1 MGGKLIKIERT
12 LYENRS
18 VPGLRQK
25 AKGGEPIVVSGKQ
38 LEKLIERLGLL
49 VVDENPYTR
58 KLTRMMLMNIGAKS
72 IFEAADGLSALDV
85 IRNVNP
91 DIMLMDWDIPVL
103 SGPQI
108 MHIVRSP
115 GVFAKPLLPIIML
128 TPRASRTR
136 VNEAI
141 RLGVHEVLTKPTS
154 PKMLQDRLLS
164 ILVNPRPMV
173 QVGKYLVP
181 EPRRLAPGNDVAPGN
196 GVVSGK
202 DVAPGDDVAPGI
214 DIAPGDDVASDVKKV
229 A

>member
-1 MGGKLIKIERT
+1 M
-12 LYENRS
+12 S
-18 VPGLRQK
+18 
-25 AKGGEPIVVSGKQ
+25 AKK

-49 VVDENPYTR
+49 VVDDNPYTR
-58 KLTRMMLMNIGAKS
+58 KLTRTMLMNIGAKS
-72 IFEAADGLSALDV
+72 IFEAADGLAALDIV
-85 IRNVNP
+85 RNMSP

-115 GVFAKPLLPIIML
+115 GVFAKPFLPIIML
-128 TPRASRTR
+128 TSSASRTA

-173 QVGKYLVP
+173 QIGKYFVP
-181 EPRRLAPGNDVAPGN
+181 EPRRPVPATDVMQ
-196 GVVSGK
+196 
-202 DVAPGDDVAPGI
+202 VA
-214 DIAPGDDVASDVKKV
+214 
-229 A
+229 

>member
-1 MGGKLIKIERT
+1 
-12 LYENRS
+12 
-18 VPGLRQK
+18 V
-25 AKGGEPIVVSGKQ
+25 EPVVSAKQ
-38 LEKLIERLGLL
+38 LEKLIEPLGLL

-72 IFEAADGLSALDV
+72 IFEAGDGLSALDV

-115 GVFAKPLLPIIML
+115 GVFAKPFLPIIML

-181 EPRRLAPGNDVAPGN
+181 EPRRLAPGRDAM
-196 GVVSGK
+196 
-202 DVAPGDDVAPGI
+202 
-214 DIAPGDDVASDVKKV
+214 KV

>member
-1 MGGKLIKIERT
+1 
-12 LYENRS
+12 
-18 VPGLRQK
+18 
-25 AKGGEPIVVSGKQ
+25 VSAKQ

-85 IRNVNP
+85 IRNVSP

-115 GVFAKPLLPIIML
+115 GVFAKPFLPIIML
-128 TPRASRTR
+128 TPRASRKR
-136 VNEAI
+136 VSEAI

-181 EPRRLAPGNDVAPGN
+181 EPRRLA
-196 GVVSGK
+196 SG
-202 DVAPGDDVAPGI
+202 
-214 DIAPGDDVASDVKKV
+214 SDVMKV

>member
-1 MGGKLIKIERT
+1 MQNAVFVGYDLEDLTVGSL
-12 LYENRS
+12 
-18 VPGLRQK
+18 P
-25 AKGGEPIVVSGKQ
+25 VSARK
-38 LEKLIERLGLL
+38 LEKLIEPLAFL
-49 VVDENPYTR
+49 VVDQDQYMR

-115 GVFAKPLLPIIML
+115 GVFAKPFLPIIML
-128 TPRASRTR
+128 TPHASRTR
-136 VNEAI
+136 VAEAI

-181 EPRRLAPGNDVAPGN
+181 EPRRLAARDDATATAAADTSSDQPVAG
-196 GVVSGK
+196 
-202 DVAPGDDVAPGI
+202 
-214 DIAPGDDVASDVKKV
+214 
-229 A
+229 

>member
-1 MGGKLIKIERT
+1 MW
-12 LYENRS
+12 
-18 VPGLRQK
+18 
-25 AKGGEPIVVSGKQ
+25 EPSVVSTKQ
-38 LEKLIERLGLL
+38 LEKLIERLSLL

-85 IRNVNP
+85 IRNVSP

-115 GVFAKPLLPIIML
+115 GVFAKPFLPIIML
-128 TPRASRTR
+128 TPHASRTR
-136 VNEAI
+136 VAEAI

-181 EPRRLAPGNDVAPGN
+181 EPRRTASGNDAM
-196 GVVSGK
+196 
-202 DVAPGDDVAPGI
+202 
-214 DIAPGDDVASDVKKV
+214 KV

>member
-1 MGGKLIKIERT
+1 MSPKEID
-12 LYENRS
+12 
-18 VPGLRQK
+18 
-25 AKGGEPIVVSGKQ
+25 
-38 LEKLIERLGLL
+38 KLIEGLVI
-49 VVDENPYTR
+49 VVADSNPHMR
-58 KLTRMMLMNIGAKS
+58 KLTRVMLTNIGAKS
-72 IFEAADGLSALDV
+72 VAEAADGLDALDL
-85 IRNVNP
+85 IRHGNP
-91 DIMLMDWDIPVL
+91 DVMLLDWDMPML

-115 GVFAKPLLPIIML
+115 GLFAKPFLPIIML
-128 TPRASRTR
+128 TPNASRTR

-181 EPRRLAPGNDVAPGN
+181 EPRRLAPGRDAM
-196 GVVSGK
+196 
-202 DVAPGDDVAPGI
+202 
-214 DIAPGDDVASDVKKV
+214 KV

>member
-1 MGGKLIKIERT
+1 LNGPLYALAAFSGYHRRT
-12 LYENRS
+12 EG
-18 VPGLRQK
+18 VG
-25 AKGGEPIVVSGKQ
+25 AIVVSAKQ
-38 LEKLIERLGLL
+38 LEKLIERLSLL

-91 DIMLMDWDIPVL
+91 DIMLMDWEIPVL

-115 GVFAKPLLPIIML
+115 GAKPFLPIIML

-173 QVGKYLVP
+173 QVGQYLVP
-181 EPRRLAPGNDVAPGN
+181 EPRRPA
-196 GVVSGK
+196 SG
-202 DVAPGDDVAPGI
+202 
-214 DIAPGDDVASDVKKV
+214 SDVMKI

>member
-1 MGGKLIKIERT
+1 MDRPPVERRAGHRRMPKSIKLEQFHSG
-12 LYENRS
+12 NRS
-18 VPGLRQK
+18 VPGLRQN
-25 AKGGEPIVVSGKQ
+25 AYEPESVVVSAKQ

-72 IFEAADGLSALDV
+72 IFEAGDGLAALDV

-91 DIMLMDWDIPVL
+91 DVSLMVWYIPGRG
-103 SGPQI
+103 GPQI
-108 MHIVRSP
+108 MHSVRSP
-115 GVFAKPLLPIIML
+115 GVFAKPFLPIIML

-141 RLGVHEVLTKPTS
+141 RLGGHEVLTKPTS
-154 PKMLQDRLLS
+154 PTMLRDRLLS
-164 ILVNPRPMV
+164 ILVTPRPMV

-181 EPRRLAPGNDVAPGN
+181 EPRRNL
-196 GVVSGK
+196 S
-202 DVAPGDDVAPGI
+202 DDVM
-214 DIAPGDDVASDVKKV
+214 KV